1 MIAGLRGKVFKV
13 GEDFV
18 LLETPGGVIYKVKV
32 PNFLLSKI
40 VRGEEILLY
49 TYTYFSQ
56 NGFELYG
63 FEREEEL
70 KVFEVL
76 LEIPGIGPSMA
87 LRVLSDLSISEL
99 ASAVKTGNV
108 NILKKVKG
116 LGTKKAEMIIF
127 ALKDS
132 VFEIGVSDEENQAI
146 SEALQALVSLGLD
159 YPKARKLVNM
169 ALREGAKTTQEI
181 VMYSLKNKDNIEGGS
196 TL

>member
-1 MIAGLRGKVFKV
+1 MIAGLRGRVFKV

-18 LLETPGGVIYKVKV
+18 FLETSGGVIYKVKV

-40 VRGEEILLY
+40 SKDEEILLY

-70 KVFEVL
+70 KVFEAL

-132 VFEIGVSDEENQAI
+132 IFEIGVSDEENQAI

-159 YPKARKLVNM
+159 YPKARRLVNM
-169 ALREGAKTTQEI
+169 ALREGAKTTEEI

>member
-1 MIAGLRGKVFKV
+1 MIACLRGRVFKV

-40 VRGEEILLY
+40 SKDEEILLY

-181 VMYSLKNKDNIEGGS
+181 VMYSLKNKDNIEGSS

>member
-1 MIAGLRGKVFKV
+1 MIAGIRGRVFKV

-40 VRGEEILLY
+40 SKDEEILLY

-169 ALREGAKTTQEI
+169 ALREGAKTTEEL

>member
-1 MIAGLRGKVFKV
+1 MIAGLRGRVFKV

-40 VRGEEILLY
+40 SKDEEILLY

-87 LRVLSDLSISEL
+87 LRVLSDLSTSEL

-132 VFEIGVSDEENQAI
+132 IFEIGVSDEENQAI

-169 ALREGAKTTQEI
+169 ALREGAKTTQEL

>member
-1 MIAGLRGKVFKV
+1 MIAGLRGRVFKV

-18 LLETPGGVIYKVKV
+18 FLETPGGVIYKVKV

-40 VRGEEILLY
+40 SKDEEILLY
-49 TYTYFSQ
+49 TYTYFST

-70 KVFEVL
+70 KVFEAL

-132 VFEIGVSDEENQAI
+132 IFEIGVSDEENQAI

-169 ALREGAKTTQEI
+169 ALKEGAKTTEEL

>member
-1 MIAGLRGKVFKV
+1 MIAGLRGRVFKV

-18 LLETPGGVIYKVKV
+18 FLETPGGVIYKVKV

-40 VRGEEILLY
+40 SKDEEILLY
-49 TYTYFSQ
+49 TYTYFST

-70 KVFEVL
+70 KVFEAL

-169 ALREGAKTTQEI
+169 ALKEGAKTTEEL
-181 VMYSLKNKDNIEGGS
+181 VMFSLKNKDNIEGGS

>member
-1 MIAGLRGKVFKV
+1 MIAGLRGRVFKV

-40 VRGEEILLY
+40 SKGEEILLY

-56 NGFELYG
+56 DGFELYG

-70 KVFEVL
+70 RVFEAL

>member
-1 MIAGLRGKVFKV
+1 MIAGLRGRVFKV

-40 VRGEEILLY
+40 SKDEEILLY

-70 KVFEVL
+70 KVFEAL

-132 VFEIGVSDEENQAI
+132 IFEIGVSDEENQAI

>member
-40 VRGEEILLY
+40 SKDEEILLY

-70 KVFEVL
+70 KVFETL

-132 VFEIGVSDEENQAI
+132 IFEIGVSDEENQAI

-169 ALREGAKTTQEI
+169 ALREGAKTTEEI

>member
-1 MIAGLRGKVFKV
+1 MIAGLRGRVFKI

-40 VRGEEILLY
+40 SKDEEILLY

-70 KVFEVL
+70 KVFEAL

-108 NILKKVKG
+108 NILRKVKG

-132 VFEIGVSDEENQAI
+132 IFEIGVSDEENQAI
-146 SEALQALVSLGLD
+146 SEALRALVSLGLD
-159 YPKARKLVNM
+159 YPKAKKLVNM

-181 VMYSLKNKDNIEGGS
+181 VMFSLKNKDNIEGGS

>member
-1 MIAGLRGKVFKV
+1 MIAGLRGRVFKV

-40 VRGEEILLY
+40 SKDEEILLY

-70 KVFEVL
+70 KVFEAL

-132 VFEIGVSDEENQAI
+132 IFEIGVSDEENQAI

-169 ALREGAKTTQEI
+169 ALKEGAKTTQEI
-181 VMYSLKNKDNIEGGS
+181 VMFSLKNKDNIEGSS

>member
-1 MIAGLRGKVFKV
+1 MIAGLRGRVFKV

-40 VRGEEILLY
+40 SKDEEILLY

-87 LRVLSDLSISEL
+87 LRVLSDLSTSEL

-132 VFEIGVSDEENQAI
+132 VFQIGVSDEENQAI

-169 ALREGAKTTQEI
+169 ALREGAKTTEEL

>member
-1 MIAGLRGKVFKV
+1 MIAGLRGRVLKV

-18 LLETPGGVIYKVKV
+18 FLETPGGVIYKVKV

-40 VRGEEILLY
+40 SKGEEILLY
-49 TYTYFSQ
+49 TYTYLSQ
-56 NGFELYG
+56 NSFELYG

-132 VFEIGVSDEENQAI
+132 IFEIGASDEENQAI

-169 ALREGAKTTQEI
+169 ALREGAKTTEEL

>member
-1 MIAGLRGKVFKV
+1 MIAGLRGRVFKV

-40 VRGEEILLY
+40 SKDEEILLY
-49 TYTYFSQ
+49 TYTYFST

-70 KVFEVL
+70 KVFEAL

-132 VFEIGVSDEENQAI
+132 MFEIGVSDEENQAI

-169 ALREGAKTTQEI
+169 ALKEGAKTTEEL
-181 VMYSLKNKDNIEGGS
+181 VMYSLKNKDNIEGSS

>member
-1 MIAGLRGKVFKV
+1 MIAGLRGRVFKV

-18 LLETPGGVIYKVKV
+18 FLETPGGVIYKVKV

-40 VRGEEILLY
+40 SKDEEILLY
-49 TYTYFSQ
+49 TYTYFST

-169 ALREGAKTTQEI
+169 ALKEGAKTTEEL
-181 VMYSLKNKDNIEGGS
+181 VMFSLKNKDNIEGGS

>member
-1 MIAGLRGKVFKV
+1 MISGLRGRVFKV

-40 VRGEEILLY
+40 SKDEEILLY

-99 ASAVKTGNV
+99 TSAVKTGNV

-132 VFEIGVSDEENQAI
+132 IFEIGVSDEENQAI

-169 ALREGAKTTQEI
+169 ALKEGAKTTQEL

>member
-1 MIAGLRGKVFKV
+1 MIAGLRGRVFKV

-70 KVFEVL
+70 RVFEVL

-169 ALREGAKTTQEI
+169 ALKEGAKTTEEL

>member
-1 MIAGLRGKVFKV
+1 MIAGLRGRVFKV

-40 VRGEEILLY
+40 SKDEEILLY

-132 VFEIGVSDEENQAI
+132 IFEIGVSDEENQAI

-169 ALREGAKTTQEI
+169 ALREGAKTTEEL

>member
-1 MIAGLRGKVFKV
+1 MIAGLRGRVFKV

-18 LLETPGGVIYKVKV
+18 LLETPGGIIYKVKV

-40 VRGEEILLY
+40 SKDEEILLY

-56 NGFELYG
+56 NSFELYG

-132 VFEIGVSDEENQAI
+132 MFEIGVSDEENQAI

-169 ALREGAKTTQEI
+169 ALREGAKTTEEI
-181 VMYSLKNKDNIEGGS
+181 VRYSLKNKDNIEGGS

>member
-1 MIAGLRGKVFKV
+1 MIAGLRGRVFKV

-18 LLETPGGVIYKVKV
+18 LLETPGGVIYKVKM

-40 VRGEEILLY
+40 SKDEEILLY

-132 VFEIGVSDEENQAI
+132 IFEIGVSDEENQAI

-169 ALREGAKTTQEI
+169 ALREGAKTTEEI

>member
-1 MIAGLRGKVFKV
+1 MIAGLRGRVFKV

-18 LLETPGGVIYKVKV
+18 LLETPRGVIYKVKV

-169 ALREGAKTTQEI
+169 ALREGAKTTQEL
-181 VMYSLKNKDNIEGGS
+181 VMFSLKNKDNIEGGS

>member
-1 MIAGLRGKVFKV
+1 MIAGLRGRVFKV

-40 VRGEEILLY
+40 SKDEEILLY

-70 KVFEVL
+70 KVFEAL

-108 NILKKVKG
+108 NILRKVKG

-132 VFEIGVSDEENQAI
+132 MVEIGVSDEENQAI
-146 SEALQALVSLGLD
+146 SEALQALLSLGLD
-159 YPKARKLVNM
+159 YPKARKVVNM
-169 ALREGAKTTQEI
+169 ALREGAKTTEEL